1 MIYVIKLADEHYFL
15 MRNNVPN
22 ITDTQLLFEAEIR
35 YEYPKIHLPVYVF
48 SHYKEESPTD
58 LDRYVK
64 QYMFSYGMDNV
75 RGGSYMAPILPD
87 YQIQALTNE
96 MDTAR
101 QRDQPDRLFDDI
113 MQYADQ
119 IHTKNELQQ
128 KLKELKSNY
137 TQFQQEKQLFIDF
150 DVESV
155 RKEVVWLQTEC
166 ENQLVKKEKTYIY
179 GLEKMQTIKRYRDI
193 LTKLKQ
199 IRDIIRTGLER
210 TIENVEIKHPEFVFD
225 DFIYHQHRTHLNVS
239 IIKANYLCSEYQH
252 FLNIIENRKTER
264 DFDIASW
271 GENADTN
278 MSSMIYLLEKLCRSS
293 VYL

>member
-1 MIYVIKLADEHYFL
+1 MIYVVKLADEHYFL

-35 YEYPKIHLPVYVF
+35 YEYPKIHLPVYVY

-87 YQIQALTNE
+87 YQKQALTNE
-96 MDTAR
+96 IDTAR
-101 QRDQPDRLFDDI
+101 QRNLPDRLFDDI

-119 IHTKNELQQ
+119 IHTKNEVQQ

-179 GLEKMQTIKRYRDI
+179 GLEKMQIIKRYRDI

-210 TIENVEIKHPEFVFD
+210 TIENVEIKHPEFVLD
-225 DFIYHQHRTHLNVS
+225 DFIYHQHRTHL
-239 IIKANYLCSEYQH
+239 H
-252 FLNIIENRKTER
+252 P
-264 DFDIASW
+264 
-271 GENADTN
+271 
-278 MSSMIYLLEKLCRSS
+278 
-293 VYL
+293 

>member
-35 YEYPKIHLPVYVF
+35 YEYPKIHLPVYVY
-48 SHYKEESPTD
+48 SHYKEESSTD

-64 QYMFSYGMDNV
+64 QYMFSYGIENV
-75 RGGSYMAPILPD
+75 RGGSYMEPILPD
-87 YQIQALTNE
+87 YQKKALMNE
-96 MDTAR
+96 MDTAM
-101 QRDQPDRLFDDI
+101 QTNQPDTLFDDI

-119 IHTKNELQQ
+119 VHTKNEIQQ
-128 KLKELKSNY
+128 KLKELKTSY
-137 TQFQQEKQLFIDF
+137 AQFKKEKLLFIDF

-155 RKEVVWLQTEC
+155 RKEIVWLHTEC
-166 ENQLVKKEKTYIY
+166 ENQLVKKEKTYIN
-179 GLEKMQTIKRYRDI
+179 GLEKMQSVKRYRDVLI
-193 LTKLKQ
+193 KLNQ
-199 IRDIIRTGLER
+199 IRDIITTMLDR
-210 TIENVEIKHPEFVFD
+210 TIERVEIKHPEFVLD
-225 DFIYHQHRTHLNVS
+225 DFIYHQHRTHVNDS
-239 IIKANYLCSEYQH
+239 IIKAKYLCNEYQH

-278 MSSMIYLLEKLCRSS
+278 MSRMIYLLEKLCRSS
-293 VYL
+293 GNL